1 MKTIFR
7 SFPSLSV
14 FYDDIVTFTFEKL
27 KMYTSKLNYSL
38 NITRGQNIQQPND
51 STPNYINLMSMI
63 CTSNIKKRSLIK
75 LNKNFPKNIFKRP
88 YIYEN
93 LTSVQLLAGY
103 LYKDLPQL
111 ITSGFNIFE

>member
-38 NITRGQNIQQPND
+38 NITKGQNIQQPND

-93 LTSVQLLAGY
+93 LTSLQLFAGY